1 MHVQTLVQMLY
12 NYKMSGTSLFY
23 ILVQICHICLEK
35 SKANPLKIKDWG
47 KMTDVGYALMK
58 TTPYQN
64 IGLSKTTDVGYASM
78 TTTNSLWFVNLKNC
92 ISHDNN

>member
-35 SKANPLKIKDWG
+35 SKANPLKLKIGAKWQTLVTPQWKQHPIKTLDWA
-47 KMTDVGYALMK
+47 KRQTLVTLQWQQQTVCDL
-58 TTPYQN
+58 
-64 IGLSKTTDVGYASM
+64 
-78 TTTNSLWFVNLKNC
+78 
-92 ISHDNN
+92 

>member
-1 MHVQTLVQMLY
+1 
-12 NYKMSGTSLFY
+12 
-23 ILVQICHICLEK
+23 
-35 SKANPLKIKDWG
+35 
-47 KMTDVGYALMK
+47 MK